1 MAVGLYCMTR
11 FLNYLFFFLRYRVKV
26 SLYHSL
32 ESSLA
37 VLLDVT
43 AMPTRAEAAAQPSPA
58 QPPRLEKNASRSR
71 APAQPSP
78 PSQAPE
84 QSRTERR
91 KRLREECGPSLPTS
105 ARTFREDD
113 DTKRLCSQQSSLVD
127 VIAMPVVSSEVVYL
141 PAPSAP
147 HLSSSLILLMLKLPP
162 ELKSSL
168 TSPHLIFLTHELS
181 PSTWSSCRY
190 SPVIEALPLLYLI
203 HPIVVLSFYS
213 CTIIAPRSDL
223 ITQNDQVARVATAIS
238 ITTADACL
246 LHPIDC
252 NDPKTYLRMVEEE
265 EREHSPVFTT
275 TDWSCLAVPSLFHCR
290 HP

>member
-91 KRLREECGPSLPTS
+91 KRLREEVSLVCLSVCSGWVLGRVSPSLSPRGR
-105 ARTFREDD
+105 A
-113 DTKRLCSQQSSLVD
+113 
-127 VIAMPVVSSEVVYL
+127 AGWSEATVAAAL
-141 PAPSAP
+141 
-147 HLSSSLILLMLKLPP
+147 
-162 ELKSSL
+162 
-168 TSPHLIFLTHELS
+168 
-181 PSTWSSCRY
+181 RY
-190 SPVIEALPLLYLI
+190 S
-203 HPIVVLSFYS
+203 
-213 CTIIAPRSDL
+213 SD
-223 ITQNDQVARVATAIS
+223 
-238 ITTADACL
+238 
-246 LHPIDC
+246 
-252 NDPKTYLRMVEEE
+252 YY
-265 EREHSPVFTT
+265 
-275 TDWSCLAVPSLFHCR
+275 
-290 HP
+290 